1 MGVMN
6 EVDINRNNE
15 ELATKMIKLQ
25 EYEKKIE
32 NERDFVDIKPYSHN
46 IISLTLRMID
56 DLEIEGCSGLDIIK
70 KYELESLGW

>member
-6 EVDINRNNE
+6 EV
-15 ELATKMIKLQ
+15 ELATKMKKLQ

-56 DLEIEGCSGLDIIK
+56 DLEIEGCRGLDIIK